1 MTDIGYWYDEYKKE
15 MDELLA
21 IVAALTASIEA
32 AQSPKFAPAD
42 AKISRIR
49 YNCYYYVQISI
60 HNILQG
66 CKKVLWS

>member
-1 MTDIGYWYDEYKKE
+1 MADIGYWYDEYKKE
-15 MDELLA
+15 TEELLG

-49 YNCYYYVQISI
+49 
-60 HNILQG
+60 
-66 CKKVLWS
+66 